1 MIRPTLSRP
10 LSLTLSIR
18 ARIVLILLFLG
29 LGGELAKIGF
39 DGLRIT
45 PQVAQESER
54 SIRIALYRI
63 DGLLERF
70 LSEGRRDDAQWMLSM
85 LSVRDE
91 EVQAAILDPQGAVI
105 AASRREQIGQSWQE
119 VRDAYGLSGWTI
131 SGTALHPPPG
141 QTPPPKSGVV
151 QIIPGPGTISG
162 VTPVCILTRDG
173 LRTPLCYTYIQTETT
188 TARHDVLRNSLIREA
203 TMRMGAVIILA
214 ALLWLT
220 LGTSVVRRAGLIVT
234 AASAFR
240 QGDLM
245 ARSNVRGEDEP
256 GRIGEALDGALERLG
271 AMMHQTINA
280 FSTSTQHTDPYTAGH
295 ESRVADLCV
304 LLGREM
310 GLTRSQLE
318 GLEIAAR
325 AHDIGQARI
334 PSEILLSPRKLGP
347 LEFAF
352 IRQHPDVG
360 AEILGGIDF
369 PWPVAE
375 IVRQHHENYD
385 GSGYPQGLRG
395 SAILIEA
402 RILRVA
408 DMLESLSS
416 HRPFRPAMPWVEALE
431 IIRTQGGKA
440 LDPDVVNA
448 CLRVVTVN
456 GYRFPSLSAA
466 PEKRAQPQPV
476 PLPDLLPQTMVPP
489 SRGLPPVTTP
499 GGGPGVGPGAGT
511 GAGAGPEPALHRAM
525 RQTIEAL
532 SAALESRDPY
542 TAGHERQVAA
552 IAVAIATRMGLDP
565 FRIEGLRLA
574 ATVHDIGKIQIPLR
588 ILAKPGR
595 LSEIEFNL
603 IKTHPTVGYDILR
616 TLDLPWPVADM
627 VYQHHEYLDGSG
639 YPCGLTG
646 DEIMLEARIMTVAD
660 IVESMS
666 SPRPYRPSLGLQAA
680 LAEIRRMRGQKL
692 DPAVVDACL
701 ALYEE
706 AGVPAH
712 GGILPTH

>member
-1 MIRPTLSRP
+1 MVLPP
-10 LSLTLSIR
+10 LSITLSIR
-18 ARIVLILLFLG
+18 ARIVLILLLLG
-29 LGGELAKIGF
+29 LGGELVKTGL
-39 DGLRIT
+39 DGLHIT
-45 PQVAQESER
+45 PQVAEESER

-70 LSEGRRDDAQWMLSM
+70 LSEGRSDDAQWMLSM

-91 EVQAAILDPQGAVI
+91 EVLAAILSPDGTVI
-105 AASRREQIGQSWQE
+105 AASHREQIGQDWQE
-119 VRDAYGLSGWTI
+119 VREAYGLSGWTAA
-131 SGTALHPPPG
+131 GNVLQPPPG
-141 QTPPPKSGVV
+141 QDQPEPSGVV
-151 QIIPGPGTISG
+151 QIISGPGTITG
-162 VTPVCILTRDG
+162 VTPVCILTPDG

-188 TARHDVLRNSLIREA
+188 TARHDVLRNGLIREA
-203 TMRMGAVIILA
+203 TMRIGAVIMLA

-220 LGTSVVRRAGLIVT
+220 LGTSVVRRAKLIVN
-234 AASAFR
+234 AARDFR

-304 LLGREM
+304 VLGREM

-385 GSGYPQGLRG
+385 GSGYPRGLRG
-395 SAILIEA
+395 SETLIEA

-431 IIRTQGGKA
+431 IIRTQGGKT
-440 LDPDVVNA
+440 LDPDVVSA

-456 GYRFPSLSAA
+456 GYRFPALSAA
-466 PEKRAQPQPV
+466 PEKTAQPQPV
-476 PLPDLLPQTMVPP
+476 PLPDLLPQTMPP
-489 SRGLPPVTTP
+489 PGRGIPSAT
-499 GGGPGVGPGAGT
+499 GT
-511 GAGAGPEPALHRAM
+511 EPALHRAM

-552 IAVAIATRMGLDP
+552 IAVAIATRLGLDP

-588 ILAKPGR
+588 ILSKPGR

-603 IKTHPTVGYDILR
+603 IKTHPAAGYDILR

-639 YPCGLTG
+639 YPCGLQG

-666 SPRPYRPSLGLQAA
+666 SPRPYRASLGLHAA
-680 LAEIRRMRGQKL
+680 LTEIRRMRGQKL

-706 AGVPAH
+706 AGIPAH
-712 GGILPTH
+712 GDMLPSH

>member
-1 MIRPTLSRP
+1 MT
-10 LSLTLSIR
+10 LTLSIR
-18 ARIVLILLFLG
+18 ARIVLILLLLG
-29 LGGELAKIGF
+29 LGGELVKTGL
-39 DGLRIT
+39 DGLRIG
-45 PQVAQESER
+45 PQVEQEADR
-54 SIRIALYRI
+54 AIRIALYRV

-70 LSEGRRDDAQWMLSM
+70 LSEGRSDDAQWMLSM

-91 EVQAAILDPQGAVI
+91 DVQAAIIGPGGQVI
-105 AASRREQIGQSWQE
+105 AATRREQIGLGWAD
-119 VRDAYGLSGWTI
+119 VRNGYGLSGWTAAGNI
-131 SGTALHPPPG
+131 LQPPPG
-141 QTPPPKSGVV
+141 QPPQSNAAGGTVGGTAGSVV
-151 QIIPGPGTISG
+151 QIITGADTITG
-162 VTPVCILTRDG
+162 ITPVCILTPG
-173 LRTPLCYTYIQTETT
+173 TLRTPLCYTYVQHETT
-188 TARHDVLRNSLIREA
+188 DGRHHLLLNGLIREA
-203 TMRMGAVIILA
+203 AIRMAAVITLA
-214 ALLWLT
+214 VLLWLT
-220 LGTSVVRRAGLIVT
+220 LGTSVVRRARLIVN
-234 AASAFR
+234 AARAFG
-240 QGDLM
+240 QGDLL

-304 LLGREM
+304 ALGRTM
-310 GLTRSQLE
+310 GLSRPQLE
-318 GLEIAAR
+318 GLEVAAR

-352 IRQHPDVG
+352 IRQHPEVG

-369 PWPVAE
+369 PWPVAD
-375 IVRQHHENYD
+375 IVRQHHENFD
-385 GSGYPQGLRG
+385 GTGYPHGLRG
-395 SAILIEA
+395 SAILLEA

-431 IIRTQGGKA
+431 IIRTQAGKV
-440 LDPDVVNA
+440 LDPDVVTA
-448 CLRVVTVN
+448 CLRLVTVEE
-456 GYRFPSLSAA
+456 YRFPSLSGA
-466 PEKRAQPQPV
+466 PEKNDVPQPV

-489 SRGLPPVTTP
+489 PPHSAPPGTP
-499 GGGPGVGPGAGT
+499 AAT
-511 GAGAGPEPALHRAM
+511 GPEPALHRAM

-552 IAVAIATRMGLDP
+552 IAVAIATRLGLDP

-595 LSEIEFNL
+595 LSDIEFNL
-603 IKTHPTVGYDILR
+603 IKIHPTVGYDILR
-616 TLDLPWPVADM
+616 TLDLPWPVAEM

-639 YPCGLTG
+639 YPCGLSG

-666 SPRPYRPSLGLQAA
+666 SPRPYRPSLGLHAA

-692 DPAVVDACL
+692 DPRVVDACL
-701 ALYEE
+701 AIYED
-706 AGVPAH
+706 AVPP
-712 GGILPTH
+712 LT